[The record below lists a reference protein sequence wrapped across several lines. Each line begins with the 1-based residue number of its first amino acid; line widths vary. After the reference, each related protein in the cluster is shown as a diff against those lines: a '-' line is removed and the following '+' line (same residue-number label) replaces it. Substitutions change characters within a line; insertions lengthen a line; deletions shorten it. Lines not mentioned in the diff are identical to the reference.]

1 MLPGQVYRS
10 WNTCVKLV
18 WDLPRSTHNYLVEHM
33 LAKDLV
39 SVRQR
44 IFSQY
49 IRFVQRLPKSV
60 SKEVRILQSIVK
72 NDVRSVTGKNC
83 LMLSQEFSID
93 PLTVSPGK
101 FNELYKNYAV
111 PEHDTWRIPL
121 LGTLLDQR
129 YEMAACGDDIETVS
143 GLLESLCST

>member
-1 MLPGQVYRS
+1 MLWDLFGDMAGQVYRS

-33 LAKDLV
+33 LAKD
-39 SVRQR
+39 
-44 IFSQY
+44 FSQY

-93 PLTVSPGK
+93 PLTVSPGM
-101 FNELYKNYAV
+101 FIDLYKNYAV
-111 PEHDTWRIPL
+111 PEQDTWRIPL
-121 LGTLLDQR
+121 LDTLLDQR
-129 YEMAACGDDIETVS
+129 YEMAACGDDVETVS
-143 GLLESLCST
+143 RLLESLCST